1 MNVNKA
7 DLHMEICRD
16 INALYQRKN
25 HDYGDSFAEFYAEF
39 GLISTCMRLTDKLKR
54 LKSFAKGQQM
64 QVKDESVMDTLVD
77 LANYAIMTVVEM
89 KMTDDAALPKV
100 KPFNGKVASRCQDCQ
115 NKETP
120 ISHRP
125 CSECMHNGNILFADM
140 ASYFQP
146 MNPSKGDLSQ

>member
-1 MNVNKA
+1 MNMNKA

-77 LANYAIMTVVEM
+77 LANYAIMTLVEM
-89 KMTDDAALPKV
+89 KLASEQRDCYYQKHHCPTCKHEKLP
-100 KPFNGKVASRCQDCQ
+100 FTSY
-115 NKETP
+115 
-120 ISHRP
+120 P
-125 CSECMHNGNILFADM
+125 CSDCCYGEGVNESQTFWEPKEE
-140 ASYFQP
+140 QP
-146 MNPSKGDLSQ
+146 

>member
-1 MNVNKA
+1 MNMNKA

-77 LANYAIMTVVEM
+77 LANYAIMTLVEM
-89 KMTDDAALPKV
+89 KLATAQSQQSDCSDQELHCPTCKHEKLPIGA
-100 KPFNGKVASRCQDCQ
+100 F
-115 NKETP
+115 
-120 ISHRP
+120 P
-125 CSECMHNGNILFADM
+125 CSDCFYGGGTNIDQTYYEPKEEQL
-140 ASYFQP
+140 
-146 MNPSKGDLSQ
+146 

>member
-1 MNVNKA
+1 MNMNKA

-54 LKSFAKGQQM
+54 LKSFAKGQRM

-77 LANYAIMTVVEM
+77 LANYAIMTLVEM
-89 KMTDDAALPKV
+89 KLASEQRCDCSDQKSHCPSCKHKKLPIT
-100 KPFNGKVASRCQDCQ
+100 SY
-115 NKETP
+115 
-120 ISHRP
+120 P
-125 CSECMHNGNILFADM
+125 CSDCFYGGGENKDQT
-140 ASYFQP
+140 YYEPKEEQP
-146 MNPSKGDLSQ
+146 

>member
-1 MNVNKA
+1 MNMNKA

-77 LANYAIMTVVEM
+77 LANYAIMTLVEM
-89 KMTDDAALPKV
+89 
-100 KPFNGKVASRCQDCQ
+100 
-115 NKETP
+115 E
-120 ISHRP
+120 
-125 CSECMHNGNILFADM
+125 M
-140 ASYFQP
+140 ASARSHQQERP
-146 MNPSKGDLSQ
+146 VSKSDFHCCKTCRHEQLPGDAPPCNRCWYGQGDDVTQNFWEPKNEAERSNAQ